1 MPPLAELEANALPSA
16 STTNSTCT
24 KSTKPRYSRRRSEKP
39 RATSKRTHGDS
50 QSVGLEP
57 IAAPPRKKRIK
68 AKHDVSQEYNVEEI
82 ILEGET
88 EEAVPIYDTCDDIR
102 SKIREHLALSG
113 MTQAAFLRQLCKCFP
128 QPKKLQSRQL
138 KLFLELTG
146 SVRGCESAIYYGAYV
161 YFEKLRIIN
170 GEAKSTKRLE
180 LEEDWESEGGMSR
193 KRDRQSY
200 IVMAGTAVYVDEY
213 GHIFTGPALD

>member
-1 MPPLAELEANALPSA
+1 M
-16 STTNSTCT
+16 
-24 KSTKPRYSRRRSEKP
+24 
-39 RATSKRTHGDS
+39 
-50 QSVGLEP
+50 
-57 IAAPPRKKRIK
+57 
-68 AKHDVSQEYNVEEI
+68 EEI

-88 EEAVPIYDTCDDIR
+88 EEAVSIYDTCDDIR

-113 MTQAAFLRQLCKCFP
+113 MTQAAFLRQLSKCFP

-180 LEEDWESEGGMSR
+180 LEEDWQSEGGMSR
-193 KRDRQSY
+193 KRDRQVY
-200 IVMAGTAVYVDEY
+200 IVMAGTDVYVDEY
-213 GHIFTGPALD
+213 GHKFTGPALD